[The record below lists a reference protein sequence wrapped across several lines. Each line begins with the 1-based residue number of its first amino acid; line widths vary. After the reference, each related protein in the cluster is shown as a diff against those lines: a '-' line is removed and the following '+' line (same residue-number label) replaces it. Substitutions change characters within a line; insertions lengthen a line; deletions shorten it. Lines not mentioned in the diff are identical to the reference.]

1 MSVYRVARI
10 SVKIIIVGT
19 GTVPIVSAH
28 FRSCRWSRSFL
39 ADTAT
44 SRRRRDVV
52 GHVTR
57 LLDARDRG
65 TIVERRAVES
75 VDGRP
80 TDGLLRRAASR
91 AGPGRPPATKHRRR
105 TRGEASPSRRTVAGR
120 LVGPSS
126 PSGTAPRRSPARLA
140 VRPAA
145 AAAAAARSAA
155 DR

>member
-1 MSVYRVARI
+1 M
-10 SVKIIIVGT
+10 
-19 GTVPIVSAH
+19 PIVSAH
-28 FRSCRWSRSFL
+28 FRARGWSRSFL
-39 ADTAT
+39 ADAAT

-91 AGPGRPPATKHRRR
+91 AGRRQQNIVVVLAARRR
-105 TRGEASPSRRTVAGR
+105 HRGEQSPV
-120 LVGPSS
+120 
-126 PSGTAPRRSPARLA
+126 
-140 VRPAA
+140 
-145 AAAAAARSAA
+145 
-155 DR
+155 D